1 MNRIVLIGNG
11 FDIAHLLKTS
21 YKDFIEYL
29 WKGIYDELKN
39 KTYLPNGN
47 DDHNF
52 KDSQELIDIPYSTLE
67 NREGQIVLTYNGTE
81 YITSELNEEYI
92 ADIKGFINT
101 IQKINP
107 IYPNIIF
114 KTISF
119 NYIEKN
125 WSDIEAD
132 YYRELKNCKDSNVE
146 SLNKSF
152 LQIKGLLRNY
162 LSALEAE
169 TSITEIDTIMYSPII
184 PEHIKITRLQIV
196 CDYLNEKI
204 SRLDNVSK
212 KKIKDYLTRKEVVK
226 SDFSVSYGSETED
239 VIEARNIVP
248 DDILRKSLFKDEYK
262 DILDPESILFL
273 SFNYTDTIKQYESE
287 KKSVETIQIHGTL
300 GATEEMIFGYGDEDD
315 EKYKELEMSEIPG
328 MLDNVKSINYLQ
340 SSNYRNL
347 ERFIESG
354 PYQIFIMG
362 MSCGLADRTL
372 LRKLFQHKNC
382 ISILPYYY
390 EYKDKEGNS
399 KDNFSGLIQ
408 NISRCFS
415 DKDLLRSIVV
425 DKTKCSPLP
434 QMQHNNI

>member
-29 WKGIYDELKN
+29 WKGIYDELKK

-47 DDHNF
+47 NDHNF

-67 NREGQIVLTYNGTE
+67 NREGQIVLTYNRRE
-81 YITSELNEEYI
+81 YITSELNEEYT

-162 LSALEAE
+162 LSALEAA
-169 TSITEIDTIMYSPII
+169 TLITEIDTIMYSPII